1 MFLDNVIFHFYKGG
15 GHPPDR
21 TPEPQWFFVN
31 NLGGGEKSLLTN
43 VNKKMV
49 FFIEGF
55 PNPNAMSP
63 VVMGVTS
70 TVVYM
75 LPFLSLPL
83 TAAARC
89 YILTLIQVLI
99 SLVETAEAGWV
110 THII

>member
-1 MFLDNVIFHFYKGG
+1 
-15 GHPPDR
+15 
-21 TPEPQWFFVN
+21 
-31 NLGGGEKSLLTN
+31 
-43 VNKKMV
+43 
-49 FFIEGF
+49 
-55 PNPNAMSP
+55 MSP

-99 SLVETAEAGWV
+99 STVQQCTQCTVLCSHSHTGPHLPGGDSRGRVGH
-110 THII
+110 THNIVIIIIIDFIL

>member
-1 MFLDNVIFHFYKGG
+1 
-15 GHPPDR
+15 
-21 TPEPQWFFVN
+21 
-31 NLGGGEKSLLTN
+31 
-43 VNKKMV
+43 
-49 FFIEGF
+49 
-55 PNPNAMSP
+55 MSP

-89 YILTLIQVLI
+89 YILALIQVLI

-110 THII
+110 NYVL

>member
-1 MFLDNVIFHFYKGG
+1 
-15 GHPPDR
+15 
-21 TPEPQWFFVN
+21 
-31 NLGGGEKSLLTN
+31 
-43 VNKKMV
+43 
-49 FFIEGF
+49 
-55 PNPNAMSP
+55 MSP

-99 SLVETAEAGWV
+99 STV
-110 THII
+110 